1 MIENIQNEDVKNEL
15 EKKFNDIKNY
25 LRSVFQLSNDIE
37 FSFDIEI
44 NKGKLEIIVGISN
57 PNHDLEYKIQD
68 ITPSS
73 IKIDYLLKVIFKN
86 ISFDCSKHLIK
97 RYIALFSN
105 AFIEID
111 KSVLE
116 NDNYSDFINIF
127 TSLSFEKCNFYIHD
141 RTTLDGFNFFNDLT
155 FIDCFFNN
163 KLLIGECVFEKKFI
177 FETRKNQKHE
187 LFVMDT
193 HFKDSCEI
201 ILNTDEDTLELL
213 KVQFDKEFDCIKCNL
228 HNIKSIFF
236 NEVVF
241 EDYFYVARRI
251 GIKSVKEL
259 LLDTD
264 FKTEIDIKNTIFKK
278 ETDFSRTKF
287 EKNVKLH
294 SLIFYEKVIFGSYV
308 TLKSGMNEILKI
320 DNITFLSD
328 VDFSNVSFEK
338 IKLKIKNSIFSKDFS
353 LIKSHVKGCGVNVFN
368 KKITIYNSQF
378 DGLVNLSR
386 CNFKDNIKIIKC
398 EFNKQVQCCQSLFE
412 KKFDFSDN
420 NVNRD
425 IHFDKSEFKEEVVFD
440 YTIFNDILSLLFV
453 IFHKAP
459 KFALVKF
466 ANSANIQTFNLRI
479 GESNEEL
486 NEDCYRK
493 ENIESKLNELK
504 ARTDTF
510 RLIKDQA
517 IKNNDLLVATE
528 QKKLEL
534 YARELE
540 LDYCKKINGV
550 KYTSSMYQKTASE
563 SAKLTI
569 IEVFDRLFLKLNR
582 TTSDHHTDFL
592 KILLFTLSV
601 IGGYF
606 MINFGL
612 SFDEKIISSICNLVD
627 LGLAMYGVSVVIFLL
642 CLGYEFLFVL
652 KGFSK
657 DKGWL
662 IFIFL
667 AICVAWFCLA
677 YSFNVSEFSVILP
690 MIFIGILAML
700 FILLANNVKYT
711 FISFAAAGFIG
722 ILCTP
727 NIITPFLG
735 AFSEDARN
743 HYLYKAIDELDSQ
756 KALDLSKQILAKEP
770 TSELNAKKILKDYK
784 DELKSSKLLDES
796 PELKRA
802 IAIDG
807 GVSRLNIAYYLVLAF
822 CIFALQK
829 TMRKNSIIP
838 S

>member
-1 MIENIQNEDVKNEL
+1 M
-15 EKKFNDIKNY
+15 
-25 LRSVFQLSNDIE
+25 
-37 FSFDIEI
+37 
-44 NKGKLEIIVGISN
+44 
-57 PNHDLEYKIQD
+57 
-68 ITPSS
+68 
-73 IKIDYLLKVIFKN
+73 
-86 ISFDCSKHLIK
+86 
-97 RYIALFSN
+97 
-105 AFIEID
+105 
-111 KSVLE
+111 
-116 NDNYSDFINIF
+116 
-127 TSLSFEKCNFYIHD
+127 
-141 RTTLDGFNFFNDLT
+141 
-155 FIDCFFNN
+155 
-163 KLLIGECVFEKKFI
+163 IGECVFEKKFI

-187 LFVMDT
+187 LFVMNT
-193 HFKDSCEI
+193 RFKDNCEI
-201 ILNTDEDTLELL
+201 VLNTDHDTLGLL
-213 KVQFDKEFDCIKCNL
+213 NVQFDKDFDCIKCNL
-228 HNIKSIFF
+228 HNIKYIFF
-236 NEVVF
+236 NKVVF
-241 EDYFYVARRI
+241 EGCFYVARRI
-251 GIKSVKEL
+251 VIKSVKEL

-294 SLIFYEKVIFGSYV
+294 SLVFNEKVIFGSYV
-308 TLKSGMNEILKI
+308 TLKSGMNEIFQLN
-320 DNITFLSD
+320 NIKFLSD

-353 LIKSHVKGCGVNVFN
+353 LVKSHVKSCGVNVFN

-425 IHFDKSEFKEEVVFD
+425 IHFDRSEFKKEVVFD

-459 KFALVKF
+459 KFALAKF

-479 GESNEEL
+479 GESNEKL
-486 NEDCYRK
+486 NKDCYKK
-493 ENIESKLNELK
+493 ENIESTMNRLG
-504 ARTDTF
+504 AITDTY
-510 RLIKDQA
+510 RLMKDQA

-528 QKKLEL
+528 NKKSEL

-540 LDYCKKINGV
+540 LDYCKKIYGI
-550 KYTSSMYQKTASE
+550 KYPSSMYQKTASE

-612 SFDEKIISSICNLVD
+612 SLEIVASNFDYLVGKAQPIEDYIKMVFNSFD
-627 LGLAMYGVSVVIFLL
+627 LKNFAFSTL
-642 CLGYEFLFVL
+642 CVL
-652 KGFSK
+652 CFIVYITLVLTFSK
-657 DKGWL
+657 FKKLLG
-662 IFIFL
+662 
-667 AICVAWFCLA
+667 
-677 YSFNVSEFSVILP
+677 ILGA
-690 MIFIGILAML
+690 IGI
-700 FILLANNVKYT
+700 
-711 FISFAAAGFIG
+711 IG
-722 ILCTP
+722 ILCSP

-743 HYLYKAIDELDSQ
+743 HYLYKAIDDLDDK
-756 KALDLSKQILAKEP
+756 KALELARIILPNDKDLKEFKPSKTILSKNTKLEQISIFDKTDLSVNFIYEQSNQDKNEQSVYK
-770 TSELNAKKILKDYK
+770 AKKTLKDYK
-784 DELKSSKLLDES
+784 DELKSSDLLDKA

-802 IAIDG
+802 IAIDC